1 MKKLALVLL
10 LVTGLAAPALAG
22 PIGSI
27 GSFNYTRV
35 GGYYTGNG
43 GEFTLYNYGASL
55 TNLNYSSS
63 QETKNVG
70 NVDPSFQTF
79 CIETG
84 ETADSPSYF
93 VVNSGAVLG
102 GAGGTGTF
110 DALSKGSAW
119 LYSQFALGILN
130 VAGGDYFSAAL
141 PARSTEAGRFQT
153 AIWALEGEVAA
164 PAAGANAYYDAA
176 LLNGGAADAPAG
188 YLGVYVLNNFDTA
201 AQRNAFVST
210 GATAGLR
217 QDFLDYVVPDGGA
230 TLMLLGGALMG
241 LGALRRKLRR

>member
-27 GSFNYTRV
+27 GSFNYARQ
-35 GGYYTGNG
+35 GGYYTGSG

-70 NVDPSFQTF
+70 NFDPSFQTF
-79 CIETG
+79 CLETG
-84 ETADSPSYF
+84 EWADTPSYF

-102 GAGGTGTF
+102 GAGGTGSF
-110 DALSKGSAW
+110 DPLSKGSAW

-130 VAGGDYFSAAL
+130 IPGGDYFSVPL
-141 PARSTEAGRFQT
+141 PSRSTEAGLLQT
-153 AIWALEGEVAA
+153 AIWALEGEAAA
-164 PAAGANAYYDAA
+164 PAPGVNVYYDAA
-176 LLNGGAADAPAG
+176 LLHGASNDAPAG

-201 AQRNAFVST
+201 AQRDAFVAS
-210 GATAGLR
+210 GATAGVK
-217 QDFLDYVVPDGGA
+217 QDFLYFSVPDGGA
-230 TLMLLGGALMG
+230 TLMLLGGALVG
-241 LGALRRKLRR
+241 IGALRRKFNG